1 MIFRKAVKDDFDN
14 IKSLYWELIDQEQGD
29 PSFPH
34 WKKGIHPSDEMLRNS
49 IGKEELYVLADGGE
63 IAACAIV
70 NDEKV
75 DGYADVPW
83 QIDSDEV
90 MVVHVLAVHPEQ
102 RGKGLARK
110 LMEHIVGSE
119 RKAGKKA
126 LRLDVIENNTAAEG
140 LYQKLGFRYIQTKTL
155 FYEVVGEMTFK
166 MYELAL

>member
-34 WKKGIHPSDEMLRNS
+34 WKKGIHPSDEMLQNS
-49 IGKEELYVLADGGE
+49 IGKEELYVLADGSG

-90 MVVHVLAVHPEQ
+90 MFVHVLAVHPEQ
-102 RGKGLARK
+102 RGRGLARN

-155 FYEVVGEMTFK
+155 FYEVVGKMTFK
-166 MYELAL
+166 MYELVL

>member
-1 MIFRKAVKDDFDN
+1 M
-14 IKSLYWELIDQEQGD
+14 
-29 PSFPH
+29 
-34 WKKGIHPSDEMLRNS
+34 
-49 IGKEELYVLADGGE
+49 LADGSE

-70 NDEKV
+70 NNEKV

-102 RGKGLARK
+102 RGKGLARN
-110 LMEHIVGSE
+110 LMEHIVESE

-166 MYELAL
+166 MYELVL